1 MNGKRWQR
9 TILLTI
15 MAASL
20 ALSSAA
26 LPPAGA
32 ALAQSSL
39 TVAVTP
45 TFVDVI
51 RGGTASYHLWVTGG
65 ENVNAIDLT
74 ITYDPALISEVS
86 YTYGDYLDNIWRV
99 YYVNEPGYFQ
109 ISLVQLAT
117 PGVWGDGDLLNLNF
131 ITRANGITPITLEE
145 VIFAA
150 YGTGDKSYPDEISGA
165 LLIHS
170 NTALTP
176 NHDVIGTVIPQ
187 GQMSPGC
194 VTVTLD
200 YGLVHWFGPYPAIST
215 GQLQNNLLFPQVEE
229 DEYRIT
235 ASAPGCLPLTIE
247 ANRIVSIHAAKTS
260 LNPLYLRSGN
270 AVWEDE
276 NGEPDLVIDAL
287 DLAVVCGMYGA
298 AGAGLAGDV
307 NFDGRVNIIDVTTVA
322 GNYGLNHI
330 TAYADW
336 IP

>member
-131 ITRANGITPITLEE
+131 ITRANGIT
-145 VIFAA
+145 
-150 YGTGDKSYPDEISGA
+150 
-165 LLIHS
+165 
-170 NTALTP
+170 
-176 NHDVIGTVIPQ
+176 
-187 GQMSPGC
+187 
-194 VTVTLD
+194 
-200 YGLVHWFGPYPAIST
+200 LVMP
-215 GQLQNNLLFPQVEE
+215 
-229 DEYRIT
+229 
-235 ASAPGCLPLTIE
+235 
-247 ANRIVSIHAAKTS
+247 
-260 LNPLYLRSGN
+260 
-270 AVWEDE
+270 
-276 NGEPDLVIDAL
+276 
-287 DLAVVCGMYGA
+287 
-298 AGAGLAGDV
+298 AGARTFAQREGLPPLPFYSVLDDLSLWARDFWGSLP
-307 NFDGRVNIIDVTTVA
+307 RKR
-322 GNYGLNHI
+322 
-330 TAYADW
+330 
-336 IP
+336 